1 MLFYTHSDAKRR
13 CSPYVSKV
21 GNSVLKLLISTLME
35 IRYNGVGSTLK
46 QRKKQHSRALS
57 GKEYGMEATLTLAE
71 KLNDERKRR
80 NLTLEQVA
88 EQTGVSRA
96 ALGKYENTDEA
107 PKDVSPY
114 NLEKL
119 ARFYGVSID
128 YLMGLTEQR
137 DHPYTPIESLH
148 LSDDAIRTLQ
158 EGRFNH
164 RLLSELITSEYFI
177 GLMIDLEIY
186 VDGHVSARIRALNA
200 ALQQTRDEIEQRFH
214 PDENDLHFRTLE
226 IGQIDQHKYMA
237 EVITDDLLRIAHDL
251 REQHKNDVNA
261 SPDTDVAEQIAEN
274 AKEAIAAGGS
284 ALEQAQRLM
293 CMQLGI
299 DYDKIDTLDRMAL
312 MRILKKSP
320 SFKSAIN
327 QRGKKS

>member
-1 MLFYTHSDAKRR
+1 MLLYVHSDAKRR
-13 CSPYVSKV
+13 CHPYVSKV
-21 GNSVLKLLISTLME
+21 GNSILKVLISTLME
-35 IRYNGVGSTLK
+35 IMYNGVGNPLK
-46 QRKKQHSRALS
+46 QRKKHHSRALS
-57 GKEYGMEATLTLAE
+57 GKEYEMEATLTLAE

-96 ALGKYENTDEA
+96 ALGKYENTDEI

-128 YLMGLTEQR
+128 YLMGITEQR

-158 EGRFNH
+158 EGGFNH
-164 RLLSELITSEYFI
+164 RLLSELITNEYFTR
-177 GLMIDLEIY
+177 LMVDLEIY
-186 VDGHVSARIRALNA
+186 VDGHVSARIRDLNA
-200 ALQQTRDEIEQRFH
+200 ALQQVRDALEMRFH
-214 PDENDLHFRTLE
+214 PDENDPHFRTLE
-226 IGQIDQHKYMA
+226 IAQIDPHRYMSD
-237 EVITDDLLRIAHDL
+237 VVTDDLLRIAHDL
-251 REQHKNDVNA
+251 RERHKNDVNA
-261 SPDTDVAEQIAEN
+261 SPDTNVAEQITEN
-274 AKEAIAAGGS
+274 AKAAIAAGGS
-284 ALEQAQRLM
+284 AMEQAQRLM

-312 MRILKKSP
+312 TRILKKSP
-320 SFKSAIN
+320 SFKTSVN

>member
-1 MLFYTHSDAKRR
+1 MLLYTHSDAKRR
-13 CSPYVSKV
+13 CLPYVSKV
-21 GNSVLKLLISTLME
+21 GNSILKVLISTLME
-35 IRYNGVGSTLK
+35 IMYNGVGSPLK
-46 QRKKQHSRALS
+46 QRKNHHSRALS
-57 GKEYGMEATLTLAE
+57 GKEYEMEATLTLAE

-96 ALGKYENTDEA
+96 ALGKYENTDEI

-148 LSDDAIRTLQ
+148 LSDDAIRALQ
-158 EGRFNH
+158 EGGFNH
-164 RLLSELITSEYFI
+164 RLLSELITNEYFTR
-177 GLMIDLEIY
+177 LMVDLEIY
-186 VDGHVSARIRALNA
+186 VDGHVSARIRDLNA
-200 ALQQTRDEIEQRFH
+200 ALQQVRDALEMRFH
-214 PDENDLHFRTLE
+214 PDENDPHFRTLE
-226 IGQIDQHKYMA
+226 IAQIDPHRYMSD
-237 EVITDDLLRIAHDL
+237 VVTDDLLRIAHDL
-251 REQHKNDVNA
+251 RERHKNDVNA
-261 SPDTDVAEQIAEN
+261 SPDTNVAEQIIEN
-274 AKEAIAAGGS
+274 AKAAIAAGGS
-284 ALEQAQRLM
+284 AMEQAQRLM

-312 MRILKKSP
+312 TRILKKSP
-320 SFKSAIN
+320 AFKTAIN
-327 QRGKKS
+327 QRGKK